1 MAKRRRSRLRQSIR
15 HTALELR
22 KWSKT
27 RLIRLI
33 LRLEGARISRIGRR
47 VKGHRRKAGRR
58 KSGKKRLSAG
68 IHHVSI
74 RGKLRKVKVLANGQW
89 RFMKGVSKSKRKT
102 RRRRR

>member
-33 LRLEGARISRIGRR
+33 LRLEAVRVSRIGRR
-47 VKGHRRKAGRR
+47 VKSHSRKRGR

-74 RGKLRKVKVLANGQW
+74 RGKSRKVKVLANGQW
-89 RFMKGVSKSKRKT
+89 RFMKGGSKSKRRT

>member
-1 MAKRRRSRLRQSIR
+1 MARRRKRLRQLVR

-47 VKGHRRKAGRR
+47 
-58 KSGKKRLSAG
+58 S
-68 IHHVSI
+68 
-74 RGKLRKVKVLANGQW
+74 RGKSRKVKVLANGQW
-89 RFMKGVSKSKRKT
+89 RFMKGGAKSKRRT

>member
-1 MAKRRRSRLRQSIR
+1 MMARRRRLRLKSALR

-33 LRLEGARISRIGRR
+33 LRLEAVRIGRIGR
-47 VKGHRRKAGRR
+47 SSTRRRGGVARRR
-58 KSGKKRLSAG
+58 KSGKRKLSAG
-68 IHHVSI
+68 VHNVSI
-74 RGKLRKVKVLANGQW
+74 RGKSRRVKVLANGQW
-89 RFMKGVSKSKRKT
+89 RFLKGKT